1 MARGGWETNMRLF
14 LIASCAFVAISA
26 SALLAG
32 AKFASAKVGPAGD
45 VSVLM
50 GELAKLPE
58 GKLRTRC
65 VFADPY
71 RHRRITSDGYGSSPE
86 YRRYLQCLLSEA
98 RRGGGVRL
106 ASASSFAKIGTC
118 YPARITAIGGRF
130 GGPPDRNG
138 GTTVAFDI
146 GLSLVDYGLVR
157 PVARSR
163 VGDRV
168 RVCVHDL
175 PEDCPGN
182 DLRGIGYRTRNL
194 RTGESWI
201 MGDSQ
206 HGCRG
211 A

>member
-1 MARGGWETNMRLF
+1 MRLYSIF
-14 LIASCAFVAISA
+14 CCVLVASFGTAV
-26 SALLAG
+26 
-32 AKFASAKVGPAGD
+32 PAGGKSKAPSHEIAND

-50 GELAKLPE
+50 DELIKLPE
-58 GKLRTRC
+58 SQRKTRC

-71 RHRRITSDGYGSSPE
+71 RHRRTTSSGYGSSPE

-98 RRGGGVRL
+98 RRGDGVRL
-106 ASASSFAKIGTC
+106 ASASSFPKVGTC
-118 YPARITAIGGRF
+118 YPARITAIGGRM
-130 GGPPDRNG
+130 GERPGRVAGTSVEYSNG
-138 GTTVAFDI
+138 V
-146 GLSLVDYGLVR
+146 SLVDYGLVR

-163 VGDRV
+163 VGDKV

-175 PEDCPGN
+175 PQDCPGN
-182 DLRGIGYRTRNL
+182 DLRGIGYQTRNF

-206 HGCRG
+206 HQCRG

>member
-1 MARGGWETNMRLF
+1 MRVYP
-14 LIASCAFVAISA
+14 IVCCAIVASFGTALVA
-26 SALLAG
+26 SAN
-32 AKFASAKVGPAGD
+32 FVPADRTANG
-45 VSVLM
+45 VAVLM
-50 GELAKLPE
+50 DELIKLPE
-58 GKLRTRC
+58 SQRRTRC

-71 RHRRITSDGYGSSPE
+71 RHRHVNTAGYGSSEE

-98 RRGGGVRL
+98 RLGDGVRL
-106 ASASSFAKIGTC
+106 ASASSFPKVGTC
-118 YPARITAIGGRF
+118 YPARITAIGGRMAKRP
-130 GGPPDRNG
+130 GTDA
-138 GTTVAFDI
+138 GTTVEYSM

-175 PEDCPGN
+175 PENCPGD
-182 DLRGIGYRTRNL
+182 DLRGIGYQTRNL

-201 MGDSQ
+201 MSDSQ
-206 HGCRG
+206 HECRG